1 MRGAE
6 GQETARG
13 DLRILAG
20 CTALA
25 LLALALPQRW
35 SYAVASA
42 IRGTVLRPVV
52 ALNARATQDRS
63 ARFNLA
69 GLQRSND
76 SLAVLV
82 QEQYA
87 LRSENDQLRAL
98 AGLRARFR
106 HHTVAADV
114 LHRPTVT
121 DTRMLLLDTGTSDG
135 VQQFDPVVTA
145 AGVIGYIANS
155 GPHASSVLTWAS
167 PDFAVSAVT
176 ADGRVSG
183 FIQPAAQLDRAG
195 PILELHGVAFRDSL
209 RIGTV
214 VMTAGMGRTFPRGIP
229 IGRIISVGADVMG
242 YDRVYRVIPFANP
255 AYVSHV
261 VVLVQPR
268 DSTFPAAAPPPAPSA
283 APPTLGH

>member
-6 GQETARG
+6 GQDTARG
-13 DLRILAG
+13 DLRILAA

-25 LLALALPQRW
+25 LLAMALPQRW

-52 ALNARATQDRS
+52 ALNARAAQDRT
-63 ARFNLA
+63 ARFTLA
-69 GLQRSND
+69 ELQRGND

-82 QEQYA
+82 QQQYA

-98 AGLRARFR
+98 AGLRARF
-106 HHTVAADV
+106 HNHTVAADV

-121 DTRMLLLDTGTSDG
+121 DTRMLLLDIGTDNG

-145 AGVIGYIANS
+145 AGVIGYIANC
-155 GPHASSVLTWAS
+155 GAHASSVLTWAS

-176 ADGRVSG
+176 VDGRVSG
-183 FIQPAAQLDRAG
+183 FIQPSAELERAG
-195 PILELHGVAFRDSL
+195 PVLELHGVAFRDSL
-209 RIGTV
+209 RVGTV

-229 IGRIISVGADVMG
+229 IGRIVSVGTEEMG

-268 DSTFPAAAPPPAPSA
+268 DSMFPAPAAAPPAVPAPVV
-283 APPTLGH
+283 H